1 MQAIELADGSLA
13 SVNVMAVVNVLDIE
27 KTLSRYAVVSMGQKQ
42 LIVTHKSNVFAVMPT
57 QAPITT
63 LSSASFQSRKPTETS
78 SDNGV
83 KMKGAS
89 ESEDLILAAGEE
101 GCVCGW

>member
-1 MQAIELADGSLA
+1 
-13 SVNVMAVVNVLDIE
+13 MAVVNVLDIE

-42 LIVTHKSNVFAVMPT
+42 LLVTHKSNVFAVIPT

-63 LSSASFQSRKPTETS
+63 LSSVSFHATESS
-78 SDNGV
+78 SDNDS
-83 KMKGAS
+83 KMKA

-101 GCVCGW
+101 GCVCT